1 VSRGISELDDEV
13 LVQAAFCRARGVPVY
28 ASLLTGALAREGV
41 RARLAEVW
49 AGREFHA
56 PYERPLLLC
65 AALRQMV
72 WLRPTHPLAS
82 LIGEEADGRG
92 EVDPAVVEDALG
104 DTSVLATLR
113 DRFMQTNEVS
123 RSVAWRLALST
134 WPAEPGAH
142 VHLVDLGCSA
152 GLNLIGDRLEG
163 QWLIDETGKPI
174 GLDTRA
180 VIASRTGLDRAPV
193 DVRDEASASWLRA
206 CVWPGQHDRL
216 RHLDDAIAEARATE
230 IETRPCKAENMPG
243 VLERITA
250 ENPGAFVLA
259 YSTVFSAYLL
269 PDEKAAFS
277 SGVHA
282 WLARFPGRTLW
293 IELEAAR
300 AEATA
305 DFPAEVRA
313 TRRSSDAPNGVTTVR
328 LARCDYHTR
337 VLADVM
343 RL

>member
-1 VSRGISELDDEV
+1 MPRSSP
-13 LVQAAFCRARGVPVY
+13 ARSLAK
-28 ASLLTGALAREGV
+28 AS
-41 RARLAEVW
+41 